1 MSRAPKFNMPIAS
14 PAAAAAVT
22 MPLNAVIEALLT
34 MHNDGTTVRP
44 FNLPVG
50 AMWASEVAG
59 VITVYHYI
67 GDDIDIPV
75 WIIDNGTVTST
86 ALTTRAGMLRIGT
99 EAEHLAGTSL
109 AVAAVPGHVQ
119 KMVEA
124 RALLLEKLITDKIG
138 AAIPAITAGD
148 VGATLIVGADLKL
161 KTDQMEQRLTTK
173 INAVV
178 PAKLPTDTGKFL
190 QVGPAPGLAF
200 QYAAIVFPTYLK
212 NKVTHV
218 VSGSWVAPAE
228 GFVTIVAWGGDGGGG
243 GGSHS
248 DGDWYSNSGG
258 AGGQGI
264 HLAKS
269 ITIPVAQ
276 GAVVSFVIGGGGGG
290 GAASP
295 YYGAAGAGGAAGGP
309 TSIDLSGE
317 RVLTVSGA
325 PGGGGGG
332 ACTGPVPAAGTPGG
346 TPGGTSV
353 FGPPG
358 GAGGAPGRHHPGG
371 LGLLGGG
378 GAAGAGGAGGAG
390 RPGAAGKAG
399 GSGKVIIY
407 Y

>member
-44 FNLPVG
+44 FNLSVG

-67 GDDIDIPV
+67 GDDVDIPV
-75 WIIDNGTVTST
+75 WIIDNGTVMST

-99 EAEHLAGTSL
+99 EVEHITGTSL

-119 KMVEA
+119 KMIEA

-190 QVGPAPGLAF
+190 QVGPAPNLNF
-200 QYAAIVFPTYLK
+200 QYSAIVFPAYLK
-212 NKVTHV
+212 NKVTHI
-218 VSGSWVAPAE
+218 VSGSWAAPAD

-243 GGSHS
+243 GGSYS

-264 HLAKS
+264 HLAKG

-290 GAASP
+290 GAAAPS
-295 YYGAAGAGGAAGGP
+295 YVAGGAGGAAGGP
-309 TSIDLSGE
+309 TSIDLSGG

-332 ACTGPVPAAGTPGG
+332 ATSNTSAGTFAG

-358 GAGGAPGRHHPGG
+358 GAGGAPGRYRPGG
-371 LGLLGGG
+371 PGLLGGG
-378 GAAGAGGAGGAG
+378 GAAGGGGAGGAG
-390 RPGAAGKAG
+390 RPGAAGGPG